1 MLWIIR
7 TTPDFSLSQT
17 RSAKSLISMLSLYTQ
32 SVQKEYSYMGAN
44 SSTRYYR
51 YWSILGITQH
61 YLRKLE
67 YSSHTILHCAYYC
80 TGLNKISLASSKIHS
95 HICTCLAVAVSYT
108 TLLYQNCNPILSE
121 LRSCAHTVWPTRQ
134 SRRVYLTS
142 PGLRGSPIIRP
153 VIWISEFIIL
163 NFQAA
168 PFYSIIA
175 EMQSQ
180 LPGVA
185 AYLLYYRTE

>member
-1 MLWIIR
+1 MNCSI
-7 TTPDFSLSQT
+7 
-17 RSAKSLISMLSLYTQ
+17 TQ
-32 SVQKEYSYMGAN
+32 GM
-44 SSTRYYR
+44 
-51 YWSILGITQH
+51 LGIIIWH
-61 YLRKLE
+61 YMRKLE
-67 YSSHTILHCAYYC
+67 YSFHTKLHCAFYY
-80 TGLNKISLASSKIHS
+80 TGLSKISAGPREIHS
-95 HICTCLAVAVSYT
+95 HIRTCLAVAVSYT

-134 SRRVYLTS
+134 FRRVYLTS
-142 PGLRGSPIIRP
+142 LGLRGSPIIRP

-168 PFYSIIA
+168 PFYSIIT

-185 AYLLYYRTE
+185 AYLLHYRAE